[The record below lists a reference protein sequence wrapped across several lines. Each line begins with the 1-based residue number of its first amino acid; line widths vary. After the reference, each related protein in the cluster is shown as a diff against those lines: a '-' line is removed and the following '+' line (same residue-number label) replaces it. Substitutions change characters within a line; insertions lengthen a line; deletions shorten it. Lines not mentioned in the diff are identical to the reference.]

1 MSEKITAADQARY
14 TALAKRMEQG
24 DFGPIDTTPATA
36 AEPDFDALLADNP
49 VDESRPTPPPPSKT
63 ETVDA
68 DEVRSTLGRPR
79 LNRSPG
85 TGRSPKRQ
93 VRLPRDLDQLLDQR
107 AALEHRT
114 ASEIM
119 RDAIG
124 QYLHAS

>member
-1 MSEKITAADQARY
+1 MSEKISAADQARY
-14 TALAKRMEQG
+14 AALAEQMERS
-24 DFGPIDTTPATA
+24 DFGPIDTVPGDGT
-36 AEPDFDALLADNP
+36 EPDFDALLTDLTADQ
-49 VDESRPTPPPPSKT
+49 SRPTPPPPPGT

-68 DEVRSTLGRPR
+68 EEVRATLGRPR
-79 LNRSPG
+79 LDRNPG

-93 VRLPRDLDQLLDQR
+93 VRLPSELDQLLDQR